1 MEEPNLNTLPIRPE
15 AQTKSF
21 WLFICLC
28 VVAYAFAFAGDM
40 FFPGELPVALMA
52 RALLAACGVAL
63 LSFGSK
69 TLLRRDGFPAD
80 ALGLQL
86 TLPHAKG
93 FVLGIAGGLMFIA
106 LMAATLAVQVPFH
119 WERGLLSLNHAALAA
134 HTYFWTSL
142 GEELIFR
149 GYALVAL
156 SSYFGPR
163 KAVLALALP
172 FGLFH
177 LPGMGMGMA
186 AAKMIATTG
195 AMSMVF
201 SYGFLFTGSLW
212 TAVGLHVAINVS
224 LHTLTGLD
232 GAGKATLWKPIFGLW
247 PTGYDAGF
255 WTVITITCL
264 VTFVLS
270 RKSNIRLF
278 TRIPSNFAV
287 PRDGQ
292 LRS

>member
-1 MEEPNLNTLPIRPE
+1 VQKE
-15 AQTKSF
+15 SF
-21 WLFICLC
+21 WLFIGLC
-28 VVAYAFAFAGDM
+28 VVAYGFAFAGVM
-40 FFPGELPVALMA
+40 FFPGELPGALMA

-63 LSFGSK
+63 LWFGSK
-69 TLLRRDGFPAD
+69 MLLRRDGFPSD

-86 TLPHAKG
+86 TLPHTKA
-93 FVLGIAGGLMFIA
+93 FVLGIAGGLLFVA
-106 LMAATLAVQVPFH
+106 LMAATVALQVPFH
-119 WERGLLSLNHAALAA
+119 WEKGLLSLSQATFET

-156 SSYFGPR
+156 SYYLGPR
-163 KAVLALALP
+163 KAALALALP

-186 AAKMIATTG
+186 AAKMIATTC

-201 SYGFLFTGSLW
+201 SYSFLRTGTLW
-212 TAVGLHVAINVS
+212 TTVGQHVAMNVS

-232 GAGKATLWKPIFGLW
+232 GAGKATLWKPVFGLW

-255 WTVITITCL
+255 WTLITIASL
-264 VTFVLS
+264 VAYLLS
-270 RKSNIRLF
+270 RKIKDFSHE
-278 TRIPSNFAV
+278 IPRTARV
-287 PRDGQ
+287 RVHDG
-292 LRS
+292 